1 MPRLQPYWANRCSV
15 VNTIADDGNLSESG
29 VVCVMRPAASGD
41 AESIEGS
48 APGWCWDVTGT
59 EGPNDMMRRFLL
71 VLTMLMGV
79 VFATAPLASAQTDVD
94 IEQVSETVLSAD
106 TDALLT
112 GLETPMDDEALPEGF
127 SEAAFAAPGD
137 ATAEEGVLPTE
148 DLEGTLG
155 TIAYTVSYD
164 PSASGSPE
172 AETDDSASTPALDD
186 LSGLSFGFAS
196 LNYIVFEDELTSDD
210 LEDFKSGAE
219 EGIASEDEGTATVE
233 DITVGDT
240 DAVLLTYVIEE
251 EGVQS
256 VVQMVA
262 VPVGNVMVMSM
273 TVLAAETVDADQLRV
288 ASEDLALAGIDH
300 LGVVAEDAQ

>member
-1 MPRLQPYWANRCSV
+1 M
-15 VNTIADDGNLSESG
+15 T
-29 VVCVMRPAASGD
+29 
-41 AESIEGS
+41 
-48 APGWCWDVTGT
+48 
-59 EGPNDMMRRFLL
+59 RRFLL

-79 VFATAPLASAQTDVD
+79 VFATAPLAAGQTDVD
-94 IEQVSETVLSAD
+94 IEQVSETVLGAD
-106 TDALLT
+106 ADALLT
-112 GLETPMDDEALPEGF
+112 SLETPMADDALPAGF
-127 SEAAFAAPGD
+127 SEATFAAPGEAAAD
-137 ATAEEGVLPTE
+137 EGVLPTE
-148 DLEGTLG
+148 DLEGTVG
-155 TIAYTVSYD
+155 TVAYTVSYD
-164 PSASGSPE
+164 PAASGSPEAE

-196 LNYIVFEDELTSDD
+196 LNYVVFEDELTSDD
-210 LEDFKSGAE
+210 LEDFKAGAE
-219 EGIASEDEGTATVE
+219 EGIAQEDEGTATVE

-262 VPVGNVMVMSM
+262 IPVGNVMVMSM